1 MALPQNP
8 LSDRQLFD
16 TLKTQNESLSA
27 QTKVLHKLSDTI
39 TDQRKDF
46 AALRKD
52 IQEAQKELL
61 RGNNKGMSEIQKYFA
76 KYKTDNTSGKIRE
89 KDQSTGFFKGIFN
102 KLFGPSKY
110 QQKMLDEITRTREL
124 TESTALDINFIRK
137 QNEDGPR
144 ARERE
149 LLAQLIA
156 DKINSNNSNTT
167 SDDSSSLLGTLG
179 KFGAVLI
186 SGVGAL
192 LAGLGAT
199 IVSGLSFG
207 WRILSTIGSLL
218 EAYFASKVI
227 GKVAGGGGAGIP
239 PASGAP
245 GPTADPNQKRIPGKE
260 TPQIEGPS
268 KPKDMGTLKQGRGG
282 VYVPEGAA
290 GQGIKFGILQAL
302 KKFGP
307 YGLAAGTV
315 LGELLGE
322 KSAPPPE
329 QNDPENPMQ
338 KLDKML
344 EDTWLGKAWNSTK
357 NKAAE
362 LSFSATEGDANRSR
376 RDFAENDPRRLD
388 KKIDDV
394 EANTDMFND
403 AIKQVV
409 NGLVGMGDAL
419 DDVAN
424 QVIID
429 SRKMLADPLNKLG
442 EIELAGGQKINLMP
456 NLGDAAFDVL
466 KESYDDS
473 KAMTKALAEG
483 AGTVI
488 NNVYNNMQEGGKGAT
503 LVPLSASSIATT
515 TSMSAYLRM
524 RGFR

>member
-27 QTKVLHKLSDTI
+27 QTKVLHKLSDNI

-186 SGVGAL
+186 SGVGTL

-199 IVSGLSFG
+199 ILSGLGFG
-207 WRILSTIGSLL
+207 WRILSTIGALL

-268 KPKDMGTLKQGRGG
+268 KPKDMGTLKQGKGG
-282 VYVPEGAA
+282 VYVPEGSSLGSKLGGAMNALGIAGIAATVFSGLFGTSDEEIKTLKDAEAKRNAENTNQENKESVLDKIKNFFTDPLKSEDEKRKGEQADVRKIDNAIEAQLKEPVTDFNSAMKSVISGLLGLGDQLEQAADAA
-290 GQGIKFGILQAL
+290 GEATLKFIE
-302 KKFGP
+302 P
-307 YGLAAGTV
+307 
-315 LGELLGE
+315 
-322 KSAPPPE
+322 
-329 QNDPENPMQ
+329 N
-338 KLDKML
+338 
-344 EDTWLGKAWNSTK
+344 
-357 NKAAE
+357 
-362 LSFSATEGDANRSR
+362 
-376 RDFAENDPRRLD
+376 
-388 KKIDDV
+388 
-394 EANTDMFND
+394 
-403 AIKQVV
+403 
-409 NGLVGMGDAL
+409 
-419 DDVAN
+419 
-424 QVIID
+424 
-429 SRKMLADPLNKLG
+429 LNKLG
-442 EIELAGGQKINLMP
+442 EIDFGNGQTLNLLP
-456 NLGDAAFDVL
+456 NLGTATVNTL
-466 KESYDDS
+466 KEVW
-473 KAMTKALAEG
+473 AETKDLAKEVSNATG
-483 AGTVI
+483 DVI
-488 NNVYNNMQEGGKGAT
+488 NNVITQNMKE
-503 LVPLSASSIATT
+503 SAAQLTPVAME
-515 TSMSAYLRM
+515 SMSVTFAQKMFLSKLGQR
-524 RGFR
+524 